1 MNAPRLLAPAV
12 AIAACLTG
20 CGGVGDHR
28 SHTATP
34 TVSSVI
40 TDPAARAALT
50 AFGQSFGRYL
60 DGQIAAANVA
70 GLAPGLSGHL
80 SIRLSPA
87 ARIGALRVTSVSPA
101 PLGQTSTVVLRDR
114 LHTIAVKVILRQI
127 SDRDRVVWVST
138 GDLDSIAQ
146 PPSPPL
152 TQPKG
157 SGGAQQ
163 AAKTFLAGYLPWLY
177 SRGVIPSHQTITPRF
192 AHNLRNAKTLPQAP
206 GTPDL
211 HPRIAAIG
219 MRHAKTGWLAQA
231 NIADAQRTYQ
241 LNLTV
246 THHAGRWSVTRVQ
259 APEGQR

>member
-12 AIAACLTG
+12 AVAACLTS

-28 SHTATP
+28 SHAPTP
-34 TVSSVI
+34 TVSSVVA
-40 TDPAARAALT
+40 DPAARAALT
-50 AFGQSFGRYL
+50 AFGQTFGRYL
-60 DGQIAAANVA
+60 DGQIPATNVA
-70 GLAPGLSGHL
+70 GLAPGISGHL

-87 ARIGALRVTSVSPA
+87 ARTGALRVTSVSPA
-101 PLGQTSTVVLRDR
+101 PLGQTSTIVLRDR
-114 LHTIAVKVILRQI
+114 LHTIPVKVILRQI

-138 GDLDSIAQ
+138 GDLDSVAQ

-152 TQPKG
+152 TPPKG

-163 AAKTFLAGYLPWLY
+163 AAKTFLTGYLPWLY
-177 SRGVIPSHQTITPRF
+177 SHGVIPSHQTITPRF
-192 AHNLRNAKTLPQAP
+192 AHNLRHATTLPQAP

-211 HPRIAAIG
+211 HPRVAAIG
-219 MRHAKTGWLAQA
+219 MQHAQTGWLAEA

-246 THHAGRWSVTRVQ
+246 THNSGRWAVTTVE
-259 APEGQR
+259 APGGQ